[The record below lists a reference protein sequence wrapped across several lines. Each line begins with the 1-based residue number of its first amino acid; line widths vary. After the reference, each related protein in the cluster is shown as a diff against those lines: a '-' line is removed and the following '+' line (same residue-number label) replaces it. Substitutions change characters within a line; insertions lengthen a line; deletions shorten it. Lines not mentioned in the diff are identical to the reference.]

1 MKIKRFVGDSM
12 PEAMKQAKEQM
23 GDEAVIIYSRK
34 YKEGGLLGL
43 FARERFEITVAMDE
57 NYPKENLPSLLVET
71 AVAADLETQE
81 SKPQVPT
88 SRDGGYSAG
97 EILSEIRSMKG
108 MVEDLRERIEDEPQ
122 NYSRTGRILLKQLHS
137 RQIEQRLANRIV
149 KAVEERVDKGYA
161 GDIARTRELCVQVVA
176 ELLKKPRGIE
186 INKGKPRIVALIGPT
201 GVGKTTTIAKL
212 AARFSLMEARKVGL
226 ITIDT
231 YRIAAVEQLKVY
243 ADIIGLPLE
252 VVFKPG
258 DLKKALDRFTSRDLV
273 FIDTAGR
280 SPHNESQMEELSSLV
295 GEANPDEVILVL
307 SATTKTEDLLE
318 TYKRFNLIKIDKIIF
333 TKLDE
338 TTCYGP
344 ILSVINKTK
353 KRLSYVTNGQSVP
366 DDIELLDNISLARLI
381 VGDDW
386 HS

>member
-1 MKIKRFVGDSM
+1 MKIKRFVGDSF
-12 PEAMKQAKEQM
+12 PEVMKQAREQM

-57 NYPKENLPSLLVET
+57 NYPRDPLPPLLVET
-71 AVAADLETQE
+71 PESNNPVPISQE
-81 SKPQVPT
+81 V
-88 SRDGGYSAG
+88 GYLPG
-97 EILSEIRSMKG
+97 EILNEIRSMKV

-122 NYSRTGRILLKQLHS
+122 NYSRAGRILLKQLQN
-137 RQIEQRLANRIV
+137 RQIDQRLAKRIV
-149 KAVEERVDKGYA
+149 KKVEDRISKEYA
-161 GDIARTRELCVQVVA
+161 GDFACTREQCVQVVA
-176 ELLKKPRGIE
+176 ELVKKPRGIE
-186 INKGKPRIVALIGPT
+186 LKNGRPRIVALIGPT

-212 AARFSLMEARKVGL
+212 AARFSLMENRKVGL

-231 YRIAAVEQLKVY
+231 YRIAAVEQLKIY
-243 ADIIGLPLE
+243 ADIMGLPLE
-252 VVFKPG
+252 VIYKPG
-258 DLKKALDRFTSRDLV
+258 DLKTAIDHFSNRDLV

-280 SPHNESQMEELSSLV
+280 SPHNEPQMEELVSLV
-295 GEANPDEVILVL
+295 EEANPHEVILVL

-344 ILSVINKTK
+344 ILNIISKTK

-366 DDIELLDNISLARLI
+366 DDIELLDDISLAQLI
-381 VGDDW
+381 VGDD
-386 HS
+386 SQP